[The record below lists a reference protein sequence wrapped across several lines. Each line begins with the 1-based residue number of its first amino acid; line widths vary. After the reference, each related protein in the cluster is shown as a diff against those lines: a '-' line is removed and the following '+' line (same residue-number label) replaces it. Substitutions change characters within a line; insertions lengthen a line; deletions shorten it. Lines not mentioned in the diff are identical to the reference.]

1 MIRVVAI
8 DDEPLALRHLEL
20 YVSKVP
26 DLELVASCLS
36 ATAAK
41 PYAEQADLLLVDI
54 NMPDIS
60 GLEFVRSL
68 EKSPLIVFTTAY
80 SRYAIE
86 GYKVSAV
93 DYLLKPFSFQEFEEA
108 ISRVRERL
116 AQIRALGYQKQSQEE
131 LLYFRKEHRT
141 IRVDIRQIRYVESM
155 SEYLKLWIDGED
167 QPLVLLYRLKNL
179 ASQLPSDRFMQVH
192 RSYLVNLSK
201 VREIGRSGI
210 LLDNG
215 KVIPIGN
222 LYRPAL
228 LEYLS
233 RKRV

>member
-8 DDEPLALRHLEL
+8 DDEPLALRQLEL
-20 YVSKVP
+20 YISKVP
-26 DLELVASCLS
+26 DLERVASCLS
-36 ATAAK
+36 ATDAK

-54 NMPDIS
+54 NMPDIN
-60 GLEFVRSL
+60 GMEFVRSL
-68 EKSPLIVFTTAY
+68 EKAPLIVFTTAY
-80 SRYAIE
+80 SQYAIE

-108 ISRVRERL
+108 IGRVRERL
-116 AQIRALGYQKQSQEE
+116 AQTRALGHQSQNQEE

-141 IRVDIRQIRYVESM
+141 IRVDIRHIRYVESM
-155 SEYLKLWIDGED
+155 SEYLKIWIAGED

-179 ASQLPSDRFMQVH
+179 AAQLPSDRFMQVH
-192 RSYLVNLSK
+192 RSYLVNLTK
-201 VREIGRSGI
+201 VREVGRSNVV
-210 LLDNG
+210 LDDG
-215 KVIPIGN
+215 KNIPIGN

-233 RKRV
+233 QKRA